1 MSERELTQEELA
13 DKKIAEAQARRDA
26 RKAHVE
32 LARKIQLAADIEVL
46 DRLEEEHGH
55 ERVIRI
61 DLIGWDDKVPAG
73 TPTMVIAKVPTQRA
87 VYRRHNDQIAN
98 AVASKDGKAAVDAKA
113 TLGRSCL
120 IYPNEKDHPE
130 QYKAVMD
137 LTGEGILVSVG
148 NQISAI
154 MDGRSASE
162 GKG

>member
-1 MSERELTQEELA
+1 VIEHELTPEEIA
-13 DKKIAEAQARRDA
+13 DKRIADAQARRDK
-26 RKAHVE
+26 RKAHVD
-32 LARKIQLAADIEVL
+32 LVRKLQLASDLEML
-46 DRLEEEHGH
+46 DQLEEEHGH

-61 DLIGWDDKVPAG
+61 DLIAWDDKVPEG
-73 TPTMVIAKVPTQRA
+73 TPTMVIAKIPTQRA

-98 AVASKDGKAAVDAKA
+98 AVASKDGKAAVEAKA
-113 TLGRSCL
+113 LLGKSCML
-120 IYPNEKDHPE
+120 YPNEKDHPE

-154 MDGRSASE
+154 MDGRSAQE